1 MISFLPQKV
10 KLSRTKQN
18 KKKKKI
24 KEYFLS
30 RTKRKEYIKTN
41 TPKICVWSL
50 SNIYEINK
58 FSVICFIHVP
68 CTYIYSIHKYGTWRN
83 NNICGKKTLLGNSNL
98 FFFLFYSSSW
108 FYFYFIY
115 PPISTIFNWKFIGLK
130 SIYCVWGQKYI
141 FESRFFFLNL
151 SFIY

>member
-68 CTYIYSIHKYGTWRN
+68 CTSIVFTNMVHEEIIIYVE
-83 NNICGKKTLLGNSNL
+83 KKRYWATRIY
-98 FFFLFYSSSW
+98 FF
-108 FYFYFIY
+108 FYFI
-115 PPISTIFNWKFIGLK
+115 PHPDFIFILYTHPFRQFSIENLLDWKVYIVYEDK
-130 SIYCVWGQKYI
+130 NIYL
-141 FESRFFFLNL
+141 SPDFFF
-151 SFIY
+151 